1 MTIIFE
7 NKKVNLLLN
16 GKKASQKVYTIEV
29 PTNMNLITAQDEKL
43 IDSNDLELVIRKKG
57 F

>member
-1 MTIIFE
+1 MTVIFG
-7 NKKVNLLLN
+7 NKKVSLLLK
-16 GKKASQKVYTIEV
+16 GKKASQKVYTVEAPIN
-29 PTNMNLITAQDEKL
+29 TNLTTTQDEKL

>member
-1 MTIIFE
+1 MTIIFN

-16 GKKASQKVYTIEV
+16 GKKASQKIYAIEA
-29 PTNMNLITAQDEKL
+29 PRNICLITNEDEKL
-43 IDSNDLELVIRKKG
+43 TDSNDLELVIRKEG